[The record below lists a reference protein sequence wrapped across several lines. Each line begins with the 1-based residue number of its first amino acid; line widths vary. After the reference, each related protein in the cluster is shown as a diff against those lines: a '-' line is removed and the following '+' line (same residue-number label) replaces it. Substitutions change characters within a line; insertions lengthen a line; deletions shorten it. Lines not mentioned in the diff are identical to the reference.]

1 MGAND
6 LPYFFSSAR
15 ALLSLLLHLS
25 EENASPEVNP
35 VLQRDQPLLFPPR
48 CCVSEHRPALG
59 RDNAAWN
66 ENDTRWRCSTG
77 IGTLNPIRQTVV
89 QRHAWSLGGA

>member
-1 MGAND
+1 M
-6 LPYFFSSAR
+6 LMIFRVFFSSAR

-35 VLQRDQPLLFPPR
+35 VLQRDQPFLFPPR